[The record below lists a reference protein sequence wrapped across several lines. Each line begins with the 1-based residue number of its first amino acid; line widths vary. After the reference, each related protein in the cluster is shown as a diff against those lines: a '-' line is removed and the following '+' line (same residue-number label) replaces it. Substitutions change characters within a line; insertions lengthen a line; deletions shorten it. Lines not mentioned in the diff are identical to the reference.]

1 VFVERDDV
9 VAIQAGIVPPATRRA
24 ALLGLGILVF
34 LILLDIVAS
43 VTGTTSLLDRSPALF
58 VVLIGVMFLALL
70 YVWIQ
75 AFVLL
80 TRDRLLLK
88 RRRTEWI
95 VALALGGPFAGAVF
109 VFWYARRT
117 AP

>member
-1 VFVERDDV
+1 M
-9 VAIQAGIVPPATRRA
+9 VAIQTGGVPPATPRA
-24 ALLGLGILVF
+24 AFLGLGSFVS
-34 LILLDIVAS
+34 LILADGVAS
-43 VTGTTSLLDRSPALF
+43 LTGTTSLLDRSPALF
-58 VVLIGVMFLALL
+58 VVLIAVMFPALL

-80 TRDRLLLK
+80 TRDRQLLK
-88 RRRTEWI
+88 RHRTEWI
-95 VALALGGPFAGAVF
+95 VALALGGPFAGGVF